1 MRRQSDANALV
12 NSIMASAWRS
22 GLRLKPVGRL
32 QAARTFSTA
41 QVRSAAQPF
50 VAGEP
55 EAPSLKSAIPGP
67 KNQAAIKELD
77 QVFDIRSLNHLAD
90 YSASIGN

>member
-1 MRRQSDANALV
+1 MT
-12 NSIMASAWRS
+12 MASALRS
-22 GLRLKPVGRL
+22 GLKLKQVAHL
-32 QAARTFSTA
+32 QAARAFSTA
-41 QVRSAAQPF
+41 QVRRAAQPY

-55 EAPSLKSAIPGP
+55 EAPSLQTAIPGP

-90 YSASIGN
+90 YSKSIGN